1 MVIKKTA
8 GERIFD
14 CINTIFLVMLAIA
27 CLYPLLY
34 VLFASFSQPIELMKH
49 RGLLLRPLGF
59 TIDGYKL
66 VFKNPSITT
75 GYLNT
80 LFYVTAGTAINLFMT
95 SLGAYVLSRK
105 NVLWKNTIA
114 FMITITMLFSGGLIP
129 FYLLVKSLGM
139 VNTRWA
145 LIIPGAISTYNL
157 FVMRTSFAS
166 IPDSLEESAKI
177 DGANDFIIL
186 FRIILPLSKAVLAVM
201 TLFYA
206 VGHWNAW
213 FNAMIF
219 LRKRELF
226 PLQLILREILI
237 ANDMQSMSNLEGL
250 VDISVQANAD
260 IVYFARLLVQY
271 CTIIVATLPI
281 LFLYPFVQK
290 YFVKGVMIGSLKG

>member
-1 MVIKKTA
+1 MVTKKTA

-14 CINTIFLVMLAIA
+14 CINTIFLALLAIA

-59 TIDGYKL
+59 TIEGYKL
-66 VFKNPSITT
+66 VFKNPSITS

-105 NVLWKNTIA
+105 NVLWKNIIV

-129 FYLLVKSLGM
+129 FYLLVKNLGM
-139 VNTRWA
+139 LNTRWA

-157 FVMRTSFAS
+157 FVMRTAFAG

-177 DGANDFIIL
+177 DGANDFVVL

-206 VGHWNAW
+206 VGHWNSW

-226 PLQLILREILI
+226 PLQLILREILL

-250 VDISVQANAD
+250 VDVSVQANAD

-290 YFVKGVMIGSLKG
+290 YFVQGVMIGSLKE

>member
-1 MVIKKTA
+1 MVTKKTA

-14 CINTIFLVMLAIA
+14 CINTIFLALLAIA

-59 TIDGYKL
+59 TIGGYKL
-66 VFKNPSITT
+66 VFKNPSITS

-105 NVLWKNTIA
+105 NVLWKNIIV

-129 FYLLVKSLGM
+129 FYLLVKNLGM
-139 VNTRWA
+139 LNTRWA

-157 FVMRTSFAS
+157 FVMRTAFAG

-177 DGANDFIIL
+177 DGANDFVVL

-206 VGHWNAW
+206 VGHWNSW

-226 PLQLILREILI
+226 PLQLILREILL

-250 VDISVQANAD
+250 VDVSVQANAD

-290 YFVKGVMIGSLKG
+290 YFVQGVMIGSLKE

>member
-1 MVIKKTA
+1 MVTKKTV
-8 GERIFD
+8 GERIFN
-14 CINTIFLVMLAIA
+14 CINITFLTILAIA
-27 CLYPLLY
+27 CLYPMLY
-34 VLFASFSQPIELMKH
+34 VLFASFSDPIELMKH
-49 RGLLLRPLGF
+49 RGLMLRPLGF
-59 TIDGYKL
+59 TIEGYKL
-66 VFKNPSITT
+66 VFKNSSITT

-105 NVLWKNTIA
+105 NVLWKNAIA

-250 VDISVQANAD
+250 VDVSVQANAD

>member
-1 MVIKKTA
+1 MVTKKTV
-8 GERIFD
+8 GERIFN
-14 CINTIFLVMLAIA
+14 CINIIFLTILAIA
-27 CLYPLLY
+27 CLYPMLY
-34 VLFASFSQPIELMKH
+34 VLFASLSHPIELMKH
-49 RGLLLRPLGF
+49 RGLILRPLGF
-59 TIDGYKL
+59 TIEGYKL

-250 VDISVQANAD
+250 VDVSVQANAD

>member
-1 MVIKKTA
+1 MVTKKTA

-14 CINTIFLVMLAIA
+14 CINTIFLALLAIA

-59 TIDGYKL
+59 TIEGYKL
-66 VFKNPSITT
+66 VFKNPSITS

-105 NVLWKNTIA
+105 NVLWKNIIA

-129 FYLLVKSLGM
+129 FYLLVKNLGM
-139 VNTRWA
+139 LNTRWA

-157 FVMRTSFAS
+157 FVMRTAFAGV
-166 IPDSLEESAKI
+166 PDSLEESAKI
-177 DGANDFIIL
+177 DGANDFVVL

-206 VGHWNAW
+206 VGHWNSW

-226 PLQLILREILI
+226 PLQLILREILL
-237 ANDMQSMSNLEGL
+237 ANDMQSISNLEGL
-250 VDISVQANAD
+250 VDVSVQANAD

-290 YFVKGVMIGSLKG
+290 YFVQGVMIGSLKE